1 MSQMVHIVDRRHD
14 ARNKSTVNR
23 QRFLRRFKGQI
34 RDAVRQAIG
43 RRNVRDIDAGEE
55 VHITGKDISEP
66 QFRHGRPGVWR
77 RVNAGNDRF
86 VPGDE
91 LDRPSGGAAGSGSG
105 QASPDGES
113 LDDFVFTLS
122 REEFLD
128 IFFEDLAL
136 PNLVK
141 TQLAQI
147 QEYQSRRAG
156 YTPTGTPANISIR
169 RSMRGAAGRRI
180 AHGAPLKQRLQ
191 ALQAEW
197 EQVVAE
203 RGEGDPRAREL
214 EEEMARLRHRLEAI
228 PFIDEFDLRY
238 THRVRVP
245 QPSTQAVMFC
255 LMDVSGSMD
264 EERKQIAK
272 RFFMLLY
279 LFLRRTYER
288 IELVFVR
295 HHTQAAEVDEDEF
308 FHSRESGGTVVSSAL
323 ALTLKIVR
331 ERFGSQ
337 AWNVYVAQASDGDNW
352 NDDSPL
358 CRQLLDESLLPLCQY
373 YAYIEIND
381 EQPRNLW
388 EEYARLL
395 PQHRERFAMQRIA
408 TPADIFPVFRSLF
421 QKRLS

>member
-1 MSQMVHIVDRRHD
+1 MSQVVHIVDRRND

-34 RDAVRQAIG
+34 RNAVRQAIG

-66 QFRHGRPGVWR
+66 QFRQGRPGVWR

-86 VPGDE
+86 VVGDE
-91 LDRPSGGAAGSGSG
+91 VERPSGSSGGGGG
-105 QASPDGES
+105 QASNEGES
-113 LDDFVFTLS
+113 LDDFVFTLT

-128 IFFEDLAL
+128 IFFDDLAL

-147 QEYQSRRAG
+147 KEYQSRRAG
-156 YTPTGTPANISIR
+156 YTQTGTPANISIR

-180 AHGAPLKQRLQ
+180 AHGTPLRQRLEV
-191 ALQAEW
+191 LQQEW

-203 RGEGDPRAREL
+203 HGEGDARACEL
-214 EEEMARLRHRLEAI
+214 QEEMARLRARLEAI

-264 EERKQIAK
+264 EERKQVAK

-288 IELVFVR
+288 IDLVFVR
-295 HHTQAAEVDEDEF
+295 HHTQAAEVDEEEF

-331 ERFGSQ
+331 ERYGSQ

-352 NDDSPL
+352 NADSPL
-358 CRQLLDESLLPLCQY
+358 CRELLDESLLPLCQY

-381 EQPRNLW
+381 AVPRNLW
-388 EEYARLL
+388 DEYAKLL
-395 PQHRERFAMQRIA
+395 PEHKERFAMQRIIE
-408 TPADIFPVFRSLF
+408 PSDIFPVFRSLF
-421 QKRLS
+421 KKRLA

>member
-1 MSQMVHIVDRRHD
+1 MSQVVHIVDRRND

-34 RDAVRQAIG
+34 RNAVRQAIG

-66 QFRHGRPGVWR
+66 QFRQGRPGVWR

-86 VPGDE
+86 VVGDE
-91 LDRPSGGAAGSGSG
+91 VERPSGSSGGGGG
-105 QASPDGES
+105 QASNEGES
-113 LDDFVFTLS
+113 LDDFVFTLT

-128 IFFEDLAL
+128 IFFDDLAL

-147 QEYQSRRAG
+147 KEYQSRRAG
-156 YTPTGTPANISIR
+156 YTQTGTPANISIR

-180 AHGAPLKQRLQ
+180 AHGTPLRQRLEV
-191 ALQAEW
+191 LQQEW

-203 RGEGDPRAREL
+203 RGEGDPRACEL
-214 EEEMARLRHRLEAI
+214 QEEMARLRARLEAI

-264 EERKQIAK
+264 EERKQVAK

-288 IELVFVR
+288 IDLVFVR
-295 HHTQAAEVDEDEF
+295 HHTQAAEVDEEEF

-331 ERFGSQ
+331 ERYGSQ

-352 NDDSPL
+352 NADSPL
-358 CRQLLDESLLPLCQY
+358 CRELLDESLLPLCQY

-381 EQPRNLW
+381 AVPRNLW
-388 EEYARLL
+388 DEYAKLL
-395 PQHRERFAMQRIA
+395 PEHKERFAMQRIIE
-408 TPADIFPVFRSLF
+408 PSDIFPVFRSLF
-421 QKRLS
+421 KKRLA

>member
-1 MSQMVHIVDRRHD
+1 MSQLVHIVDRRHD

-55 VHITGKDISEP
+55 VRITGKDIAEP
-66 QFRHGRPGVWR
+66 QFHHGRPGVWR

-86 VPGDE
+86 VTGDE
-91 LDRPSGGAAGSGSG
+91 VERPSGSSGGAGGS
-105 QASPDGES
+105 QASNEGES
-113 LDDFVFTLS
+113 VDDFVFTLT

-128 IFFEDLAL
+128 IFFDDLAL

-147 QEYQSRRAG
+147 KEYKSRRAG
-156 YTPTGTPANISIR
+156 YTQSGTPANISIR
-169 RSMRGAAGRRI
+169 RSLRGAAGRRI
-180 AHGAPLKQRLQ
+180 AHGTPLRQRIEVLQ
-191 ALQAEW
+191 QAW
-197 EQVVAE
+197 AQVVAE
-203 RGEGDPRAREL
+203 RGEADPQAQEL
-214 EEEMARLRHRLEAI
+214 LEEMARLRARLEAI

-238 THRVRVP
+238 SHRTRVP
-245 QPSTQAVMFC
+245 QPSTQAVMLC

-264 EERKQIAK
+264 EERKQVAK

-279 LFLRRTYER
+279 LFLRRTYEH

-295 HHTQAAEVDEDEF
+295 HHTQAAEVDEEEF

-323 ALTLKIVR
+323 ALALKIVR
-331 ERFGSQ
+331 ERYGSQ

-352 NDDSPL
+352 HDDSPL
-358 CRQLLDESLLPLCQY
+358 CRQLLDDSLLPLCQY
-373 YAYIEIND
+373 YAYIEIAD
-381 EQPRNLW
+381 DQVRNLW
-388 EEYARLL
+388 AEYAKLL
-395 PQHRERFAMQRIA
+395 PEHQERFAMQRIA
-408 TPADIFPVFRSLF
+408 EPADIFPVFRSLF
-421 QKRLS
+421 KKRG

>member
-1 MSQMVHIVDRRHD
+1 MSQLVHIVDRRTD

-34 RDAVRQAIG
+34 RDAVRKAIG

-66 QFRHGRPGVWR
+66 QFRQGRPGVWR

-86 VPGDE
+86 VVGDE
-91 LDRPSGGAAGSGSG
+91 VERPSGSSGGGSG
-105 QASPDGES
+105 QASNEGES
-113 LDDFVFTLS
+113 LDDFVFTLT

-128 IFFEDLAL
+128 IFFDDLAL

-147 QEYQSRRAG
+147 KEYQSRRAG
-156 YTPTGTPANISIR
+156 YTQTGTPANISIR

-180 AHGAPLKQRLQ
+180 AHGTPLRQRLE
-191 ALQAEW
+191 ALQQEW

-203 RGEGDPRAREL
+203 RGEGDSRAREL
-214 EEEMARLRHRLEAI
+214 QEEMAHLRARLEAI

-264 EERKQIAK
+264 EERKQVAK

-288 IELVFVR
+288 IDLVFVR

-331 ERFGSQ
+331 ERYGSQ

-352 NDDSPL
+352 NADSPL
-358 CRQLLDESLLPLCQY
+358 CRELLDESLLPLCQY

-381 EQPRNLW
+381 AVPRNLW
-388 EEYARLL
+388 EEYAKLL
-395 PQHRERFAMQRIA
+395 PEHKERFAMQRIIE
-408 TPADIFPVFRSLF
+408 PSDIFPVFRSLF
-421 QKRLS
+421 KKRLA

>member
-1 MSQMVHIVDRRHD
+1 MSQVVHIVDRRND

-66 QFRHGRPGVWR
+66 QFRQGRPGVWR

-86 VPGDE
+86 VVGDE
-91 LDRPSGGAAGSGSG
+91 VERPSGSSGGGGG
-105 QASPDGES
+105 QASNEGES
-113 LDDFVFTLS
+113 LDDFVFTLT

-128 IFFEDLAL
+128 IFFDDLAL

-147 QEYQSRRAG
+147 KEYQSRRAG
-156 YTPTGTPANISIR
+156 YTQTGTPANISIR

-180 AHGAPLKQRLQ
+180 AHGTPLRQRLEV
-191 ALQAEW
+191 LQQEW

-203 RGEGDPRAREL
+203 RGEGDARACEL
-214 EEEMARLRHRLEAI
+214 QEEMARLRARLEAI

-264 EERKQIAK
+264 EERKQVAK

-288 IELVFVR
+288 IDLVFVR
-295 HHTQAAEVDEDEF
+295 HHTQAAEVDEEEF

-331 ERFGSQ
+331 ERYGSQ

-352 NDDSPL
+352 NADSPL
-358 CRQLLDESLLPLCQY
+358 CRELLDESLLPLCQY

-381 EQPRNLW
+381 AVPRNLW
-388 EEYARLL
+388 DEYAKLL
-395 PQHRERFAMQRIA
+395 PEHKERFAMQRIIE
-408 TPADIFPVFRSLF
+408 PSDIFPVFRSLF
-421 QKRLS
+421 KKRLA

>member
-1 MSQMVHIVDRRHD
+1 MSQLVHIVDRRTD

-34 RDAVRQAIG
+34 RDAVRKAIG

-66 QFRHGRPGVWR
+66 QFRQGRPGVWR

-86 VPGDE
+86 VVGDE
-91 LDRPSGGAAGSGSG
+91 VERPSGSSGGGSG
-105 QASPDGES
+105 QASNEGES
-113 LDDFVFTLS
+113 LDDFVFTLT

-128 IFFEDLAL
+128 IFFDDLAL

-147 QEYQSRRAG
+147 KEYQSRRAG
-156 YTPTGTPANISIR
+156 YTQTGTPANISIR

-180 AHGAPLKQRLQ
+180 AHGTPLRQRLE
-191 ALQAEW
+191 ALQQEW

-203 RGEGDPRAREL
+203 RGEGDSRAREL
-214 EEEMARLRHRLEAI
+214 QEEMARLRARLEAI

-264 EERKQIAK
+264 EERKQVAK

-288 IELVFVR
+288 IDLVFVR

-331 ERFGSQ
+331 ERYGSQ

-352 NDDSPL
+352 NADSPL
-358 CRQLLDESLLPLCQY
+358 CRELLDESLLPLCQY

-381 EQPRNLW
+381 AVPRNLW
-388 EEYARLL
+388 EEYAKLL
-395 PQHRERFAMQRIA
+395 PEHKERFAMQRIIE
-408 TPADIFPVFRSLF
+408 PSDIFPVFRSLF
-421 QKRLS
+421 KKRLA

>member
-1 MSQMVHIVDRRHD
+1 MSQVVHIVDRRND

-34 RDAVRQAIG
+34 RNAVRQAIG

-66 QFRHGRPGVWR
+66 QFRQGRPGVWR

-86 VPGDE
+86 VVGDE
-91 LDRPSGGAAGSGSG
+91 VERPSGSSGGGGG
-105 QASPDGES
+105 QASNEGES
-113 LDDFVFTLS
+113 LDDFVFTLT

-128 IFFEDLAL
+128 IFFDDLAL

-147 QEYQSRRAG
+147 KEYQSRRAG
-156 YTPTGTPANISIR
+156 YTQTGTPANISIR

-180 AHGAPLKQRLQ
+180 AHGTPLRQRLD
-191 ALQAEW
+191 ALQQEW

-203 RGEGDPRAREL
+203 RGEDDPHAREL
-214 EEEMARLRHRLEAI
+214 QEEMARLHARLEAI

-264 EERKQIAK
+264 EERKQVAK

-331 ERFGSQ
+331 ERYGSQ

-352 NDDSPL
+352 NADSPL
-358 CRQLLDESLLPLCQY
+358 CRELLDESLLPLCQY

-381 EQPRNLW
+381 AVPRNLW
-388 EEYARLL
+388 DEYAKLL
-395 PQHRERFAMQRIA
+395 PEHKERFAMQRIIE
-408 TPADIFPVFRSLF
+408 PSDIFPVFRSLF
-421 QKRLS
+421 KKRLA

>member
-1 MSQMVHIVDRRHD
+1 MSQVVHIVDRRND

-34 RDAVRQAIG
+34 RNAVRQAIG

-66 QFRHGRPGVWR
+66 QFRQGRPGVWR

-86 VPGDE
+86 VVGDE
-91 LDRPSGGAAGSGSG
+91 VERPSGSSGGGGG
-105 QASPDGES
+105 QASNEGES
-113 LDDFVFTLS
+113 LDDFVFTLT

-128 IFFEDLAL
+128 IFFDDLAL

-147 QEYQSRRAG
+147 KEYQSRRAG
-156 YTPTGTPANISIR
+156 YTQTGTPANISIR

-180 AHGAPLKQRLQ
+180 AHGTPLRQRLEV
-191 ALQAEW
+191 LQQEW

-203 RGEGDPRAREL
+203 RGEGDARACEL
-214 EEEMARLRHRLEAI
+214 QEEMARLRARLEAI

-264 EERKQIAK
+264 EERKQVAK

-288 IELVFVR
+288 IDLVFVR
-295 HHTQAAEVDEDEF
+295 HHTQAAEVDEEEF

-331 ERFGSQ
+331 ERYGSQ

-352 NDDSPL
+352 NADSPL
-358 CRQLLDESLLPLCQY
+358 CRELLDESLLPLCQY

-381 EQPRNLW
+381 AVPRNLW
-388 EEYARLL
+388 DEYAKLL
-395 PQHRERFAMQRIA
+395 PEHKERFAMQRIIE
-408 TPADIFPVFRSLF
+408 PSDIFPVFRSLF
-421 QKRLS
+421 KKRLA

>member
-1 MSQMVHIVDRRHD
+1 MSQVVHIVDRRND

-34 RDAVRQAIG
+34 RNAVRQAIG

-66 QFRHGRPGVWR
+66 QFRQGRPGVWR

-86 VPGDE
+86 VVGDE
-91 LDRPSGGAAGSGSG
+91 VERPSGSSGGGGG
-105 QASPDGES
+105 QASNEGES
-113 LDDFVFTLS
+113 LDDFVFTLT

-128 IFFEDLAL
+128 IFFDDLAL

-147 QEYQSRRAG
+147 KEYQSRRAG
-156 YTPTGTPANISIR
+156 YTQTGTPANISIR

-180 AHGAPLKQRLQ
+180 AHGTPLRQRLEV
-191 ALQAEW
+191 LQQEW

-203 RGEGDPRAREL
+203 HGEGGARACEL
-214 EEEMARLRHRLEAI
+214 QEEMARLRARLEAI

-264 EERKQIAK
+264 EERKQVAK

-288 IELVFVR
+288 IDLVFVR
-295 HHTQAAEVDEDEF
+295 HHTQAAEVDEEEF

-331 ERFGSQ
+331 ERYGSQ

-352 NDDSPL
+352 NADSPL
-358 CRQLLDESLLPLCQY
+358 CRELLDESLLPLCQY

-381 EQPRNLW
+381 AVPRNLW
-388 EEYARLL
+388 DEYAKLL
-395 PQHRERFAMQRIA
+395 PEHKERFAMQRIIE
-408 TPADIFPVFRSLF
+408 PSDIFPVFRSLF
-421 QKRLS
+421 KKRLA

>member
-1 MSQMVHIVDRRHD
+1 MSQVVHIVDRRND

-66 QFRHGRPGVWR
+66 QFRQGRPGVWR

-86 VPGDE
+86 VVGDE
-91 LDRPSGGAAGSGSG
+91 VERPSGSSGGGGG
-105 QASPDGES
+105 QASNEGES
-113 LDDFVFTLS
+113 LDDFVFTLT

-128 IFFEDLAL
+128 IFFDDLAL

-147 QEYQSRRAG
+147 KEYQSRRAG
-156 YTPTGTPANISIR
+156 YTQTGTPANISIR

-180 AHGAPLKQRLQ
+180 AHGTPLRQRLEV
-191 ALQAEW
+191 LQQEW

-203 RGEGDPRAREL
+203 HGEGDARACEL
-214 EEEMARLRHRLEAI
+214 QEEMARLRARLEAI

-264 EERKQIAK
+264 EERKQVAK

-288 IELVFVR
+288 IDLVFVR
-295 HHTQAAEVDEDEF
+295 HHTQAAEVDEEEF

-331 ERFGSQ
+331 ERYGSQ

-352 NDDSPL
+352 NADSPL
-358 CRQLLDESLLPLCQY
+358 CRELLDESLLPLCQY

-381 EQPRNLW
+381 AVPRNLW
-388 EEYARLL
+388 DEYAKLL
-395 PQHRERFAMQRIA
+395 PEHKERFAMQRIIE
-408 TPADIFPVFRSLF
+408 PSDIFPVFRSLF
-421 QKRLS
+421 KKRLA

>member
-1 MSQMVHIVDRRHD
+1 MVHIVDRRTD

-34 RDAVRQAIG
+34 RDAVRKAIG

-66 QFRHGRPGVWR
+66 QFRQGRPGVWR

-86 VPGDE
+86 VVGDE
-91 LDRPSGGAAGSGSG
+91 VERPSGSSGGGSG
-105 QASPDGES
+105 QASNEGES
-113 LDDFVFTLS
+113 LDDFVFTLT

-128 IFFEDLAL
+128 IFFDDLAL

-147 QEYQSRRAG
+147 KEYQSRRAG
-156 YTPTGTPANISIR
+156 YTQTGTPANISIR

-180 AHGAPLKQRLQ
+180 AHGTPLRQRLE
-191 ALQAEW
+191 ALQQEW

-203 RGEGDPRAREL
+203 RGEGDSRAREL
-214 EEEMARLRHRLEAI
+214 QEEMAHLRARLEAI

-264 EERKQIAK
+264 EERKQVAK

-288 IELVFVR
+288 IDLVFVR

-331 ERFGSQ
+331 ERYGSQ

-352 NDDSPL
+352 NADSPL
-358 CRQLLDESLLPLCQY
+358 CRELLDESLLPLCQY

-381 EQPRNLW
+381 AVPRNLW
-388 EEYARLL
+388 EEYAKLL
-395 PQHRERFAMQRIA
+395 PEHKERFAMQRIIE
-408 TPADIFPVFRSLF
+408 PSDIFPVFRSLF
-421 QKRLS
+421 KKRLA